1 MYWRYDEEV
10 QHIELDYPRDIQM
23 WKGVPYDIDG
33 VFQYHNKKTYFFK
46 GKKFWEFDDER
57 MEVTTSSPTLVGEY
71 WLHCPKELVGV
82 DVGAGQPQVSSGPS
96 IHIASLICLLSITAG
111 IFFTRC
117 ISIP

>member
-1 MYWRYDEEV
+1 MS
-10 QHIELDYPRDIQM
+10 QSPGYPRSISAD
-23 WKGVPYDIDG
+23 WDG
-33 VFQYHNKKTYFFK
+33 MPGNLDASFTWTNGKTYFFK

-111 IFFTRC
+111 IFFTHR
-117 ISIP
+117 IP

>member
-96 IHIASLICLLSITAG
+96 IHIAPLICLLSITAG
-111 IFFTRC
+111 IFFTHC
-117 ISIP
+117 IP